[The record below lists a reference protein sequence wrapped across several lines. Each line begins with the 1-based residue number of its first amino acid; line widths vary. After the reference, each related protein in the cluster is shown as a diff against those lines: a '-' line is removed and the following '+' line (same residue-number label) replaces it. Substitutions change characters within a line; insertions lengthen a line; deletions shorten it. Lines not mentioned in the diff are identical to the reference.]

1 MYDSFGIVIKR
12 VFPLATFSSSSPS
25 SSSSSVNFI
34 SPFNGSITR
43 NAACKGV
50 TLIPSSN
57 KTRLSV

>member
-12 VFPLATFSSSSPS
+12 VFPLATFSSSSS